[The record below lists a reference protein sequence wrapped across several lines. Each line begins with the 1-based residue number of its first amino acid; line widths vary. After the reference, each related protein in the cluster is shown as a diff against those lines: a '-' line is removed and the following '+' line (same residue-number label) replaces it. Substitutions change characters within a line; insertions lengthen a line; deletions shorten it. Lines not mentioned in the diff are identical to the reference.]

1 MEIPGGL
8 VAVGRL
14 HAPHG
19 VAGQIKAECISWNP
33 ERFLELSDVVLVFPR
48 GTKDAR
54 IVDAIPQA
62 GGWRLSLEGIQ
73 DPESA
78 KALSGAWI
86 CIPEAEVRRPEGGWI
101 EADLVDLPV
110 VDETGAVLG
119 RALGLADIPTRALR
133 AESSDGTEIVLPLEG
148 AVAASVDLAGKRI
161 DVQRELWDALL

>member
-14 HAPHG
+14 HTPHG
-19 VAGQIKAECISWNP
+19 LSGQIKAECFSWNP

-48 GTKDAR
+48 GTRNVK
-54 IVDAIPQA
+54 IVGATSHT
-62 GGWRLSLEGIQ
+62 GGWRLSFEGIL

-86 CIPEAEVRRPEGGWI
+86 CIPEAQASRPQGGWI

-119 RALGLADIPTRALR
+119 KALGLAEIPTAALY
-133 AESSDGTEIVLPLEG
+133 ASALDGTELVLPLEG
-148 AVAASVDLAGKRI
+148 ALAAKIELEHRRI
-161 DVQRELWDALL
+161 DVPRELWDALL

>member
-19 VAGQIKAECISWNP
+19 LSGQIKAECLSWNP
-33 ERFLELSDVVLVFPR
+33 NRFLELSDVVLVFSR
-48 GTKDAR
+48 GTREIK
-54 IVDAIPQA
+54 IVDAASQP
-62 GGWRLSLEGIQ
+62 GGWRLSFEGVF

-86 CIPEAEVRRPEGGWI
+86 CVPETQASRPEGGWI

-119 RALGLADIPTRALR
+119 KALGLADIPTSALH
-133 AESSDGTEIVLPLEG
+133 ASALDGTELVLPLEG
-148 AVAASVDLAGKRI
+148 ALAARI
-161 DVQRELWDALL
+161 DPERKRVEVPRELWDALS

>member
-19 VAGQIKAECISWNP
+19 LSGQIRAECLSWNQ
-33 ERFLELSDVVLVFPR
+33 ERFLELSDVVLALAR
-48 GTKDAR
+48 GTRNVK
-54 IVDAIPQA
+54 IVGAIPQS
-62 GGWRLSLEGIQ
+62 GGWRLSFEGVH

-78 KALSGAWI
+78 KALSGAWV
-86 CIPEAEVRRPEGGWI
+86 CIPEAQASRPEGGWI

-110 VDETGAVLG
+110 VSETGSVLG

-133 AESSDGTEIVLPLEG
+133 AEASDGTEIVLPLEG
-148 AVAASVDLAGKRI
+148 QIAASVDLDERI
-161 DVQRELWDALL
+161 VLVDRELWDALL